1 LVFHQIF
8 VDTSYVIGLINER
21 DNYHDLALK
30 LADVYE
36 GYPLVISEAIL
47 LEIGNA
53 LSRRYKSEGS
63 VIIDYF
69 LEDDNVTVIPLHNDL
84 FIRGFELYKTYQDK
98 DWGLVDCISFI
109 IMRENN
115 ISNVLTFDHKVALRD
130 RHFSQA
136 GLNILAV

>member
-1 LVFHQIF
+1 MVFHQIL

-36 GYPLVISEAIL
+36 GYPLVISEPIL

-69 LEDDNVTVIPLHNDL
+69 LKDDNVTVISLNNNL
-84 FIRGFELYKTYQDK
+84 FIRAFELYKSYQDK
-98 DWGLVDCISFI
+98 DWGLVDCISFLI
-109 IMRENN
+109 T
-115 ISNVLTFDHKVALRD
+115 VV
-130 RHFSQA
+130 
-136 GLNILAV
+136 